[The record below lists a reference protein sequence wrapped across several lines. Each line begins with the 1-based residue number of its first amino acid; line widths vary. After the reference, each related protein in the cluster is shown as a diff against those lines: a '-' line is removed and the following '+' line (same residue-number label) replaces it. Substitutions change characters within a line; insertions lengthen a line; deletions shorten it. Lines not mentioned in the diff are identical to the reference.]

1 MFNLLFFFLSYHFIT
16 YMNINLN
23 LNTMGYIINF
33 YGEGTLI
40 DVHIVSEITGLSV
53 DELKSS
59 PSYISEDDVI
69 EQIEVYI
76 DRQGADQ

>member
-1 MFNLLFFFLSYHFIT
+1 
-16 YMNINLN
+16 
-23 LNTMGYIINF
+23 MGYIINF

>member
-1 MFNLLFFFLSYHFIT
+1 
-16 YMNINLN
+16 MNINLN